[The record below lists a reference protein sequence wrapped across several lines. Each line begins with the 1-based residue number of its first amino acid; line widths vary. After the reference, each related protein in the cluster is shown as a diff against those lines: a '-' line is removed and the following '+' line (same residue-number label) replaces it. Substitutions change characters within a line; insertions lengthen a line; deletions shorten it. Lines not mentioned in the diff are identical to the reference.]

1 MFLEMHCTVGTS
13 ILNTL
18 SDCCKVFCVMSWHR
32 QGCDSVQQSEE
43 LRGSH
48 HLAPSLKNKSVLEMQ
63 GNGEEVKMADLKSNI
78 FMKDEDKFPPGNY
91 YNVRAGRQVMRG
103 G

>member
-1 MFLEMHCTVGTS
+1 
-13 ILNTL
+13 
-18 SDCCKVFCVMSWHR
+18 MSWHR

-48 HLAPSLKNKSVLEMQ
+48 HLAPSLKNKSALEMQ
-63 GNGEEVKMADLKSNI
+63 GNGEEVKMADLKSDI

-103 G
+103 RLERETGNASDLERRRSGDLTFT